1 MNSPLLRL
9 GLPILAAA
17 LLTFAV
23 MTSLAHP
30 ERPDGKPPIP
40 PARSPFQETVA
51 GTGVVEPNSE
61 LVSIGPH
68 IGGIIEA
75 VHVRV
80 DQRVRRGEPLFTI
93 DRRDAQSRLAVEEA
107 RLATLRVS
115 AEDARRQYDLYRTVS
130 DARAISRDELDRR
143 RFAAD
148 AADTTV
154 AESIARIEVLKTE
167 LARLTVRA
175 PIDGTVLRVNA
186 RIGEYATAGKT
197 RDALIAL
204 GNVEPLHIRVE
215 LDETDLSRFSADASA
230 YARTRGYG
238 NATSELRFVR
248 AEPVLAPKRS
258 LTGDGNERV
267 DTRVLEVI
275 YAIDDRAFR
284 VRVGQQMDVFV
295 QARPPA
301 ASESLPRRGS

>member
-1 MNSPLLRL
+1 MNNPLLRL
-9 GLPILAAA
+9 GLPIAAA
-17 LLTFAV
+17 VLLTFAL

-30 ERPDGKPPIP
+30 ERTDAQPPIP
-40 PARSPFQETVA
+40 PARSPFPETVA

-68 IGGIIEA
+68 IGGIIET

-80 DQRVRRGEPLFTI
+80 EQRVRRGEPLFTI

-115 AEDARRQYDLYRTVS
+115 AEDARRQFDLYRTVS
-130 DARAISRDELDRR
+130 DTRAVSRDELDRR
-143 RFAAD
+143 RFAAE
-148 AADTTV
+148 AADKTV
-154 AESIARIEVLKTE
+154 AESIARIDVLKTE

-186 RIGEYATAGKT
+186 RTGEYATTGKP
-197 RDALIAL
+197 RDPLIAL
-204 GNVEPLHIRVE
+204 GNVDPLHIRVE
-215 LDETDLSRFSADASA
+215 LDETDLARFSTDASA

-238 NATSELRFVR
+238 TATSRLRFVR

-275 YAIDDRAFR
+275 YAIDDRAFQ
-284 VRVGQQMDVFV
+284 VHVGQQMDVFV

-301 ASESLPRRGS
+301 TSASSPRSGS